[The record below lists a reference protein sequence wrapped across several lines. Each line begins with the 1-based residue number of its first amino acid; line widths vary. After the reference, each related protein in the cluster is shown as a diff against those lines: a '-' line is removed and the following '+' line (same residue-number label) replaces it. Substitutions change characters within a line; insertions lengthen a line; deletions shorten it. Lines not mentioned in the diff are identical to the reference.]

1 MIVVILGVTAIVF
14 FWLINLYFSSVW
26 DKKLSISL
34 DVDKS
39 IVSEGDTLVL
49 TETITNDKM
58 MVIPSIEIKYNV
70 PASFQFADNQSV
82 STGDNAYRKDNF
94 ALLGK
99 KRISRTYAFKAS
111 KRGYYHLTGFDV
123 VARDYLAKKKYIRRA
138 ANESEL
144 CVLPK
149 PTDCGDF
156 IPLYDV
162 IRKNAEYKNIN
173 IILDGNTV
181 INRSRAELQEHL
193 ISIVSSIGNMILTE
207 GYGLSVYS
215 NYKLNNDM
223 YLSLHGLKGL
233 GELEKLNKCLASINT
248 SSDTRAI
255 TETVEKSVNPEDKE
269 TATILISANRLE
281 TIEKF
286 KADML
291 KKNIEL
297 YTALIYTK
305 YEVKNILKDKEAS
318 EDERILLWEVDA

>member
-39 IVSEGDTLVL
+39 IVSEGDSLIL
-49 TETITNDKM
+49 TETITNDKA

-70 PASFQFADNQSV
+70 PASFQFIDNLSV

-99 KRISRTYAFKAS
+99 KRISRSYMFNAT

-138 ANESEL
+138 SNECEV

-149 PTDCGDF
+149 PTDCASF
-156 IPLYDV
+156 MPLYDV
-162 IRKNAEYKNIN
+162 IRANADYKNIN
-173 IILDGNTV
+173 IILDGNTI
-181 INRSRAELQEHL
+181 INRSRTELQEHL
-193 ISIVSSIGNMILTE
+193 ISIVSSLGTMILTE

-248 SSDTRAI
+248 SSDTRTI
-255 TETVEKSVNPEDKE
+255 TETVEKSVDSKDKE

-281 TIEKF
+281 TLEKF
-286 KADML
+286 MHDEGEKGVD
-291 KKNIEL
+291 L
-297 YTALIYTK
+297 YTAVIYTK
-305 YEVKNILKDKEAS
+305 YETKNILKDKEAS